1 MEDIDDK
8 NRHLSKLDK
17 LPSKAKEG
25 FKDIRK

>member
-8 NRHLSKLDK
+8 NRHLAELDK

-25 FKDIRK
+25 FKIIRK